1 MFLIFSEYYGE
12 SKSMSSPRKSTQQ
25 QRKEKL
31 FWVLNLLLVTY
42 FYFTCLMML
51 NVGIVLCG
59 IPLQDI
65 IDV

>member
-1 MFLIFSEYYGE
+1 MFLIFSEFYGE
-12 SKSMSSPRKSTQQ
+12 STKQE
-25 QRKEKL
+25 RKEKL
-31 FWVLNLLLVTY
+31 FWVLNFATCYILLFHLFNDV
-42 FYFTCLMML
+42 